1 MRMTLLNLAMLANV
15 LIPAQKSALSVDVE
29 DRRNETEIHKYMTIQ
44 LDSAAYEFKTYVMK
58 GK

>member
-1 MRMTLLNLAMLANV
+1 MTLLNLAMLANV